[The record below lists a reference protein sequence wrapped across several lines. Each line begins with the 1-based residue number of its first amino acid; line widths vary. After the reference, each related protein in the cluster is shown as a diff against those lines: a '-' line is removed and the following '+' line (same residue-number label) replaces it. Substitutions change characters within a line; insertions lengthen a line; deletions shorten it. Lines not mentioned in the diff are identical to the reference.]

1 MGYTCKLRVLPVLDS
16 ADRLPLEIKGA
27 FSVRY
32 GESRLGATFEAAVDL
47 FVGLAG
53 FQVLIG
59 TKV

>member
-32 GESRLGATFEAAVDL
+32 GESRLGATFEAAVL